1 MGMAIHQEE
10 FRREDHERF
19 SRRLAESLEALRALL
34 ARPGFGAGPPTVG
47 AELELYLVDR
57 LGFPLPVNRAVL
69 AHAEDSR
76 VTLELDAF
84 NLEVNLR
91 PGPLA
96 GRSFSALRQEVE
108 SAVGVVRRAAA
119 TQGARVAV
127 IGILP
132 TLREADLG
140 SGALTAEPRYRAM
153 STAIRQRRAAAP
165 FQVSIRGEEEA
176 LSLTWKDV
184 TLEGANTSLQYHLR
198 VAPGDFARMYNA
210 AQLATAPVLAAACNS
225 PLFLGRKLWDETRV
239 ALFRQAVDDRGEP
252 GEGGFQPHARVS
264 FGHGWV
270 REGAYELFAEAVA
283 LHPPLLPVSGD
294 EPVRERVAAGEV
306 PGLEELRLHQSTVW
320 SWNRA
325 IYDPKDGG
333 HLRIEFRALPAG
345 PTPVDMV
352 ANGAFLLGLTLALA
366 ERVDALLPAL
376 PFVHAY
382 GNFIRAARQG
392 LDAEL
397 LWPSATAPSPQP
409 VAATELVKRLLPE
422 AREGLVR
429 AGVDAE
435 EADTLLGIVEQRV
448 ALRRT
453 GATWQR
459 QVLARLESQMP
470 RQDALAAML
479 ERYLQHSE
487 SGAPVHTWPVE

>member
-1 MGMAIHQEE
+1 MGMAIHQED
-10 FRREDHERF
+10 FRPEDHERF

-34 ARPGFGAGPPTVG
+34 ARPGFGAGAPTVG

-69 AHAEDSR
+69 ARAEDSR

-91 PGPLA
+91 PCPLA

-108 SAVGVVRRAAA
+108 SAVAAVRRAAS
-119 TQGARVAV
+119 TLGARVAV

-140 SGALTAEPRYRAM
+140 SGALTSEPRYRAM
-153 STAIRQRRAAAP
+153 STAIRQRRSAP
-165 FQVSIRGEEEA
+165 FHVSIRGEEEA

-210 AQLATAPVLAAACNS
+210 AQLATAPVLAAAGNS

-294 EPVRERVAAGEV
+294 EPFRERVAAGEV

-320 SWNRA
+320 TWNRA

-345 PTPVDMV
+345 PTPVDMM

-397 LWPSATAPSPQP
+397 LWPSSMAPSPQP
-409 VAATELVKRLLPE
+409 LAATELVKRLLPE

-435 EADTLLGIVEQRV
+435 EADTLLGIIERRV
-448 ALRRT
+448 VLRRT

-459 QVLARLESQMP
+459 QMLARLESQMP
-470 RQDALAAML
+470 RPDALAAML
-479 ERYLQHSE
+479 ERYLQRSE

>member
-10 FRREDHERF
+10 FRPEDHARF
-19 SRRLAESLEALRALL
+19 SRRLAECLEALRALL
-34 ARPGFGAGPPTVG
+34 ARPGFGAGAPTVG

-57 LGFPLPVNRAVL
+57 LGFPLPVNREVL
-69 AHAEDSR
+69 ARAEDPR

-96 GRSFSALRQEVE
+96 GRPFSALRQEVE
-108 SAVGVVRRAAA
+108 SAVGAVRRAAS

-140 SGALTAEPRYRAM
+140 SGALTNEPRYRAM
-153 STAIRQRRAAAP
+153 STAIRQRRSAP

-210 AQLATAPVLAAACNS
+210 AQLATAPVLAVAGNS

-294 EPVRERVAAGEV
+294 EPPRERVAAGEV
-306 PGLEELRLHQSTVW
+306 PGLEELRLHQGTVW

-435 EADTLLGIVEQRV
+435 EADGLLGIIEQRV
-448 ALRRT
+448 LLRRT

-487 SGAPVHTWPVE
+487 SGAPVHSWPVE

>member
-1 MGMAIHQEE
+1 MGTAIHQEE
-10 FRREDHERF
+10 FLPEDHARF
-19 SRRLAESLEALRALL
+19 SQRLVESLEALRALL
-34 ARPGFGAGPPTVG
+34 SRPGFGAGRPTVG
-47 AELELYLVDR
+47 AELEVYLVDA
-57 LGFPLPVNRAVL
+57 LGFPLPVNRQVL
-69 AHAEDSR
+69 ARTEDPR

-84 NLEVNLR
+84 NMEVNLR

-96 GRSFSALRQEVE
+96 GRPFTALRKEIESALA
-108 SAVGVVRRAAA
+108 AVRKGAA

-153 STAIRQRRAAAP
+153 SNAIRQRRAAP
-165 FQVSIRGEEEA
+165 FQVAIRGEEEA
-176 LSLTWKDV
+176 LNLTWNDV

-198 VAPGDFARMYNA
+198 VTPGDFARMYNA
-210 AQLATAPVLAAACNS
+210 AQLATAPVLAVAGNS

-270 REGAYELFAEAVA
+270 RESAYELFAESVA
-283 LHPPLLPVSGD
+283 LHPPMLPVTGD
-294 EPVRERVAAGEV
+294 ESPRERVAAGEV
-306 PGLEELRLHQSTVW
+306 PGLEELRLHQGTVW
-320 SWNRA
+320 TWNRA
-325 IYDPKDGG
+325 IYDPKEGG

-345 PTPVDMV
+345 PTAVDMA
-352 ANGAFLLGLTLALA
+352 ANGAFLLGLTLAFA

-376 PFVHAY
+376 PFLHAY

-392 LDAEL
+392 LDAEM
-397 LWPSATAPSPQP
+397 LWPADAAPSPKP
-409 VAATELVKRLLPE
+409 VRVTELVSRLLPE
-422 AREGLVR
+422 ARRGLVD

-435 EADTLLGIVEQRV
+435 EADSLLGIIEQRV
-448 ALRRT
+448 AARQT
-453 GATWQR
+453 GAVWQR
-459 QVLARLESQMP
+459 RMLARLEAQMP

-479 ERYLQHSE
+479 ERYLHHAE
-487 SGAPVHTWPVE
+487 SGEPVHRWPVD